1 MLRFHLNISILLK
14 EYPFLERF
22 EQAARL
28 GFDAVEFW
36 WPRGEDLD
44 QVVQRVRDAGLKVEL
59 INFDGGDLARG
70 ERGLLNHPERQ
81 AEFRANLPVA
91 LELAHK
97 LGCRKLNALVGHWLP
112 AESRESQL
120 ARVRENLALAAEQAR
135 AAGITVVVES
145 LNSWD
150 NGPYILTNT
159 PDSLALLDS
168 VGAPNLAYQ
177 YDVYHM
183 QRMEGN
189 VCDTIRRYSERIA
202 HMQIADSPDR
212 HEPGTGELNFPY
224 IFATIAQSAYTGSI
238 GIEYNASTTTEAS
251 LAWWRELIA
260 QQS

>member
-36 WPRGEDLD
+36 WPRGEDLA
-44 QVVQRVRDAGLKVEL
+44 QVEQRIRDAGLKVEL
-59 INFDGGDLARG
+59 FNFDGGDLAKG

-81 AEFRANLPVA
+81 AEFRANLPLA
-91 LELAHK
+91 LDLANK
-97 LGCRKLNALVGHWLP
+97 VGCRKLNALVGHWLP
-112 AESRESQL
+112 DQSRESQL
-120 ARVRENLALAAEQAR
+120 ARVRENLAWACEQAQ
-135 AAGITVVVES
+135 AAGITIVVES

-189 VCDTIRRYSERIA
+189 VCDTIRRHSQRIG
-202 HMQIADSPDR
+202 HIQIADSPDR

-224 IFATIAQSAYTGSI
+224 IFETIAKSAYTGSI

-251 LAWWRELIA
+251 LRWLKDLPR
-260 QQS
+260 SR